1 MRGWASK
8 AGSAPFQTGCPLDE
22 VVSTQ
27 PFYIA
32 TPTAPTEERR
42 RVLKYGAMFA
52 VFDRFGDIEPF
63 GVGDQGIFFNG
74 TRHLSEYLLYIGEC
88 RPLLLSSSI
97 RPDNALFSADLANVD
112 LVHDGEVIVP
122 RGSLHV
128 ARTKFLWRGAVYE
141 QFRLSNYGLCD
152 IDIPFR
158 LDFSADFADIFEV
171 RGSQRARR
179 GQKLDPEVSNTR
191 VVLRYLGLDEV
202 LRRTEIRCSTAPAR
216 ITRSEL
222 RFDTF
227 LRPREHMTLEIAI
240 ACDPETDA
248 AVLSY
253 DAALTEF
260 SAEFG
265 TPDCT
270 IISTNERFTRWAERS
285 AADVEMMVR
294 GNPERDYPYAGVP
307 WFSTVFGRDG
317 IITALECLWL
327 SPHLAEGVLQYLAAT
342 QATDFRPDSDAEPG
356 KIVHEIRKGEMAAL
370 GEVPFGCYYGS
381 VDSTPLFVMLA
392 GEYYDR
398 TGNREFIAELW
409 PSVVAALRWI
419 DKYGDVDDDGFVE
432 YHRQSS
438 TGLVQQG
445 WKDSSDSVFHA
456 DGSLAEPPIALCEVQ
471 GYVYAAKSCAS
482 RLAAALGED
491 GLAADLESQA
501 RELKERF
508 EEAFWC
514 DDLSMYALAL
524 DGKKRPCKVR
534 TSNAG
539 HCLFT
544 GIASPSRA
552 LRLAQA
558 LSGADFFS
566 GWGVRTVALSEPRYN
581 PISYHNGS
589 IWPHD
594 NALIASGM
602 SRYGF
607 QQLSS
612 QIFTALLDVSANVEM
627 HRLPE
632 LFCGLPRRRGEG
644 PTLYPVAC
652 SPQAWSA
659 GAVFLLLRA
668 CLGISISGAEN
679 TIVFHKPLLPEALP
693 KLWIKG
699 LCVGASVVDL
709 YLQREPEGVRIEVL
723 QEQGS
728 PRIEIR

>member
-1 MRGWASK
+1 M
-8 AGSAPFQTGCPLDE
+8 
-22 VVSTQ
+22 
-27 PFYIA
+27 
-32 TPTAPTEERR
+32 
-42 RVLKYGAMFA
+42 LKYGAMFA
-52 VFDRFGDIEPF
+52 VFDRFGDIEPC

-74 TRHLSEYLLYIGEC
+74 TRYLSEYLLYIGES

-112 LVHDGEVIVP
+112 LVRDGEVIVP

-128 ARTKFLWRGAVYE
+128 ARAKFLWRGVVYE
-141 QFRLSNYGLCD
+141 QFRLSNYGLAE

-179 GQKLDPEVSNTR
+179 GQKLDPQVGQAR
-191 VVLRYLGLDEV
+191 VVLRYRGLDEV
-202 LRRTEIRCSTAPAR
+202 LRRTEIICSPAPAR
-216 ITRSEL
+216 ISGSEL
-222 RFDTF
+222 QFDAF
-227 LRPREHMTLEIAI
+227 LRPREHMTLEVGI
-240 ACDPETDA
+240 ACDPEAETI
-248 AVLSY
+248 VLSY

-260 SAEFG
+260 SGEFSASG
-265 TPDCT
+265 CT
-270 IISTNERFTRWAERS
+270 LVSTNERFTRWAERS

-294 GNPERDYPYAGVP
+294 GNPERGYPYAGVP

-327 SPHLAEGVLQYLAAT
+327 APELAEGVLQYLAVT
-342 QATDFRPDSDAEPG
+342 QASDFQPESDAEPG

-381 VDSTPLFVMLA
+381 VDSTPLFIMLA
-392 GEYYDR
+392 GAYYER
-398 TGNREFIAELW
+398 TGNREFIADLW
-409 PSVVAALRWI
+409 PAVVSALQWI
-419 DKYGDVDDDGFVE
+419 DRYGDVDGDGFVE
-432 YHRQSS
+432 YNRQSPA
-438 TGLVQQG
+438 GLVQQG
-445 WKDSSDSVFHA
+445 WKDSNDSVFHA

-471 GYVYAAKSCAS
+471 GYVYAAKRCAS

-491 GLAADLESQA
+491 RMAADLGSQA
-501 RELKERF
+501 RELQNRF
-508 EEAFWC
+508 EAAFWC
-514 DDLSMYALAL
+514 DELSMYALAL
-524 DGKKRPCKVR
+524 DGDKRPCRVK

-539 HCLFT
+539 HCLYT
-544 GIASPSRA
+544 GIASPEHA

-558 LSGADFFS
+558 LSGGDFFS
-566 GWGVRTVALSEPRYN
+566 GWGVRTVASSEARYN

-607 QQLSS
+607 QQFSS
-612 QIFTALLDVSANVEM
+612 QIFTALLDASANVEM

-659 GAVFLLLRA
+659 GAVFLLLQA
-668 CLGISISGAEN
+668 CLGISISAGEN
-679 TIVFHKPLLPEALP
+679 TIVFNNPLLPEALP
-693 KLWIKG
+693 KLWVKG
-699 LCVGASVVDL
+699 LRVGEALADL
-709 YLQREPEGVRIEVL
+709 YLQRESGGVRVEVL
-723 QEQGS
+723 QERGAL
-728 PRIEIR
+728 RIEIR